1 VLHCRTIPAQTQE
14 TPIVSTTNA
23 RLLLIDDSIAD
34 LRLLIHLLTAQ
45 KFRITVAFNG
55 QDGYN
60 KAAIKPPDLILLD
73 VSMPQ
78 LNGFATCRLLKA
90 NESTRSVPIIFL
102 TASNDKQ
109 ERLEGL
115 TLGAVDYIVK
125 PFASEEEVVARIK
138 VHLAAVRKM
147 GDLAINTTEPLTT
160 VDQLGKLVS
169 NDDVLVRVS
178 SELLLDNLA
187 AALTAGQLARRLGT
201 NEKRLN
207 FAFQKKYSL
216 TISEWAREQRL
227 RLAKQL
233 LSETD
238 TPVNSISEHLGY
250 SSPANFSTA
259 FRVRFNCTPREFRIH
274 LGDID

>member
-1 VLHCRTIPAQTQE
+1 MIL
-14 TPIVSTTNA
+14 TNA

-34 LRLLIHLLTAQ
+34 LRVLIHMLTAQ
-45 KFRITVAFNG
+45 KFRITVSFDG

-60 KAAIKPPDLILLD
+60 KAVIKPPDLILLD

-78 LNGFATCRLLKA
+78 LDGFATCRLLKA
-90 NESTRSVPIIFL
+90 NELTRSVPVIFL

-147 GDLAINTTEPLTT
+147 GDAVADTALPSTTT
-160 VDQLGKLVS
+160 DQLGKLVS
-169 NDDVLVRVS
+169 NDDVLVRAA

-187 AALTAGQLARRLGT
+187 VAFTASRLARRLGT

-207 FAFQKKYSL
+207 FAFQKKYAL
-216 TISEWAREQRL
+216 TISEWLREQRL

-233 LSETD
+233 LAETD
-238 TPVNSISEHLGY
+238 TPVNNISEHLGY
-250 SSPANFSTA
+250 SSAANFSTA
-259 FRVRFNCTPREFRIH
+259 FRVRFHCTPREFRAH
-274 LGDID
+274 LSDKD